1 MQPAIIPALEG
12 GALIGLVCG
21 VLWLWH
27 GRIAGI
33 SGIARVALRGP
44 DRDWRLAFIAGLVV
58 AGVAARVIVGPGA
71 AAGLAQTPVLRLAL
85 SGLLVGIG
93 TSMANGCTSGHG
105 ICGLARLSHRSIVAV
120 PVFMGTA
127 CVTVALLRV
136 LA

>member
-1 MQPAIIPALEG
+1 L
-12 GALIGLVCG
+12 
-21 VLWLWH
+21 LWLVH

-33 SGIARVALRGP
+33 AGIARVALRGP

-58 AGVAARVIVGPGA
+58 AGMVARITVGPA
-71 AAGLAQTPVLRLAL
+71 VVAGLDTIPLLRLAIA
-85 SGLLVGIG
+85 GLLVGIG

-105 ICGLARLSHRSIVAV
+105 ICGLARLSRRSLVAV

-127 CVTVALLRV
+127 MITVALFKV